1 VSGNAPATG
10 PATARFGAALEAVVK
25 ALGALTGAAAI
36 AYALGG
42 LAVARRLQAAG
53 LSWRDTM
60 SALPRDQILASG
72 TIELGY
78 SLLGALLVLL
88 TGSVFVLIV
97 QTIAARRK
105 PDGRARLIDQPARV
119 LLAVVTVFLVLSMFA
134 VPFNAVGLICT
145 AVVAGLSLWLYAV
158 LKPLITY
165 DELDAFRRDLL
176 GRPGS
181 RGWSHRPLGWIA
193 FLMASIIVVLSV
205 GRIWS
210 FPQGFQTATVTV
222 DGSKRPVDDLLY
234 IGTGSQYV
242 VLGTQ
247 ARPRHVIF
255 LRSDSVK
262 RLDLA
267 GGPAATFSRSLAS
280 RLGLVPLTSFDFTF
294 RTDPP
299 SGPAQ

>member
-1 VSGNAPATG
+1 MSVSGNAPAAG
-10 PATARFGAALEAVVK
+10 PATVRFGAALEAVVK

-36 AYALGG
+36 AYALGA
-42 LAVARRLQAAG
+42 LVVARSLQASG

-60 SALPRDQILASG
+60 SALPREQILASG

-78 SLLGALLVLL
+78 SLLGALLVLV
-88 TGSVFVLIV
+88 TGSAFLVIV
-97 QTIAARRK
+97 QAVVTRRK
-105 PDGRARLIDQPARV
+105 PDEPAKV
-119 LLAVVTVFLVLSMFA
+119 LLAVVIVFLLLSMLA
-134 VPFNAVGLICT
+134 VPFDAVALICL
-145 AVVAGLSLWLYAV
+145 ALVAGLSMWLYAV

-165 DELDAFRRDLL
+165 DELVAFRRDLL

-193 FLMASIIVVLSV
+193 FLLTAIVVVLSV
-205 GRIWS
+205 GHIWS
-210 FPQGFQTATVTV
+210 FPQGFQVANVRV
-222 DGSKRPVDDLLY
+222 DGRDAVRDVLY

-242 VLGTQ
+242 VLGTRV
-247 ARPRHVIF
+247 RPHRVIF
-255 LRSDSVK
+255 LRSDAVK
-262 RLDLA
+262 RLDLR

-299 SGPAQ
+299 KGHGP